1 MTAEDISELII
12 RVGQDARKILDDI
25 PGHTCPDI
33 NKVIKAISS
42 AEKNAAYIQK
52 HDDIETAH
60 SVAGDIE
67 YELSGLGSDL
77 EDLRQ
82 DNSQLREA
90 VENLFRLI
98 QELEDA

>member
-12 RVGQDARKILDDI
+12 RVGQDARKILADI

-33 NKVIKAISS
+33 NKVLKAITS

-52 HDDIETAH
+52 NYDLDTAH
-60 SVAGDIE
+60 SVATDIE
-67 YELSGLGSDL
+67 YELSGLESDI
-77 EDLRQ
+77 ENLRQ

-90 VENLFRLI
+90 IEDLLRLI